1 MLLAAAVTSVLAFSP
16 TAPVHGSHAGVAS
29 RSSVAMFEPVTTA
42 VVAFAVG
49 AAPPSLL
56 LARKSAELQEAQDK
70 CEKQNKEMSMVR
82 ESYMEMVAALEMQVE
97 ATDMQ
102 LVELVKSGT
111 KKATELKAQMEELK
125 NKYKGQITQL
135 KELAGDYADKV
146 ELQQNVIKRKD
157 DMVLAAQGESR
168 ALMQS
173 MVALEHRL
181 KAAEQAL
188 SEAQST
194 LSPDFFG
201 NFFKKL
207 FGGK

>member
-1 MLLAAAVTSVLAFSP
+1 MLAAAVTSVLAFSP

-70 CEKQNKEMSMVR
+70 CEKQSKEVSMVR
-82 ESYMEMVAALEMQVE
+82 ESYMEMVVALEMQVE

-102 LVELVKSGT
+102 LVKSGT

-125 NKYKGQITQL
+125 NKYKGQLTQL

-157 DMVLAAQGESR
+157 DMVLAAQGASR

-207 FGGK
+207 FRE

>member
-1 MLLAAAVTSVLAFSP
+1 
-16 TAPVHGSHAGVAS
+16 
-29 RSSVAMFEPVTTA
+29 
-42 VVAFAVG
+42 
-49 AAPPSLL
+49 
-56 LARKSAELQEAQDK
+56 
-70 CEKQNKEMSMVR
+70 MVR

-125 NKYKGQITQL
+125 KKYKGQITQL